1 MKRSG
6 TLLALALVSSL
17 LAPSCRAPEPPPAK
31 KARLRSKRPVPP
43 REPRKSRELLG
54 WVTFVDGDPLVGGL
68 LDVDPAKLPEYI
80 ERLYR
85 LKPDRRLL
93 YAVAETRRIL
103 GGPVVPEVTY
113 RFLNGSWSIRLGE
126 TEVGTLPEIP
136 TYADARKLLASWA
149 EREWRRAGRS
159 GAAGPAP
166 GDVAALAGPLG
177 AGGPEDVLKSL
188 RSLDALWKASPGNPR
203 LVREA
208 ARGFAWL
215 GVQTLDDL
223 DLADPLLG
231 KAWALL
237 SLAQHVEPKGLAAEE
252 ALLAESLGYETGA
265 LAAAEKLP
273 ANDPVRLYV
282 EHETARLEG
291 VAKAARGRRAEY
303 LYALRLAETR
313 KSADW
318 YSWFSASSLGR
329 EESLATLKA
338 ALLLEDFGPDFEQFD
353 ATRALVV
360 SQLLPAGD
368 AGRAIP
374 AERQLLRLETELSRR
389 AAESAGTLLDRESFE
404 ALHRAALY
412 SAIHGT
418 ARYYLDRLSSDEAA
432 GQYVRSI
439 VDPPPGIAAELVRWM
454 TDRLALRADTRKVK
468 AIVDDLV
475 GFEHLRGWPL
485 YRMRYSLD
493 YATAA
498 TASDRRRPMPAYFGH
513 LDTRPVALLEAYW
526 VSVRMLVDPERAAA
540 LLAAS
545 AAEAPFRAG
554 DLEASAAY
562 QRRDEKRLRRIAAS
576 LNRPPASRGQALRY
590 LVRLDARNL
599 GPVRADY
606 ERLMCEH
613 TESGLLAGWV
623 ETLTKAKDL
632 PGALAAV
639 RRWTACRP
647 EPRDLTRAAAAVQ
660 ESSLLRKL
668 GRAQE
673 AWRVIEPWVA
683 TWKSDVMEEGAT
695 TLAELG
701 RLDEAI
707 SLARSRLERYPS
719 GSEVVSLAGLLW
731 KAGKTTE
738 AADHLK
744 RHERLITVED
754 WSSGAREFGLVF
766 AGRPAEA
773 AAALEQVATRRVA
786 PNTARLP
793 ILTSLAAGV
802 GEAGDH
808 RTAFDLLRR
817 REGRGE
823 MEYSRILAY
832 DELRK
837 ADGEAAALEWF
848 RKEIPLVSNQMAII
862 LMQERRF
869 DMLLEMTPGQEGPAK
884 NDVLKLF
891 RAAALHYTKRLDHP
905 SRKALAEYFEKR
917 EPKTDLVACGL
928 YMTGSR
934 DETIFPRKLKDLNYV
949 ASIGWL
955 RGLKAAGEGRFHEAN
970 LWFQASLESGQ
981 DSGPPHRYSY
991 DIERIWLDSERPLL
1005 DLQKDGV
1012 F

>member
-1 MKRSG
+1 V
-6 TLLALALVSSL
+6 TL
-17 LAPSCRAPEPPPAK
+17 
-31 KARLRSKRPVPP
+31 
-43 REPRKSRELLG
+43 
-54 WVTFVDGDPLVGGL
+54 VDGDPLVAGL
-68 LDVDPAKLPEYI
+68 LDVDPATLPEYI

-93 YAVAETRRIL
+93 YAIAETRRIL
-103 GGPVVPEVTY
+103 GGPDIPEVTY

-126 TEVGTLPEIP
+126 TEVGPLPEIP

-149 EREWRRAGRS
+149 EREWKRAGRS

-177 AGGPEDVLKSL
+177 EGGPEDVLKSL
-188 RSLDALWKASPGNPR
+188 QSIDGLWKASPRNPR

-265 LAAAEKLP
+265 QAAAGMLP

-282 EHETARLEG
+282 EHDTARLEG
-291 VAKAARGRRAEY
+291 VARATRSRRTEY
-303 LYALRLAETR
+303 LYGLRLAETR
-313 KSADW
+313 KSTEW
-318 YSWFSASSLGR
+318 YRWLSASSLGR

-338 ALLLEDFGPDFEQFD
+338 ALRLEDFGPDFEQFD

-374 AERQLLRLETELSRR
+374 AERQLRRLEAELSRN
-389 AAESAGTLLDRESFE
+389 AGESTGTLLDRESFE
-404 ALHRAALY
+404 AFHRAALY

-418 ARYYLDRLSSDEAA
+418 ARYYLDRLSSDEGAA
-432 GQYVRSI
+432 QYVRSI
-439 VDPPPGIAAELVRWM
+439 VDPPPGIASELVRWM
-454 TDRLALRADTRKVK
+454 TDRLALRADTRKAK
-468 AIVDDLV
+468 AIADDLI
-475 GFEHLRGWPL
+475 GFEHLRGQPL

-498 TASDRRRPMPAYFGH
+498 TASDRRRPMPAYLGH
-513 LDTRPVALLEAYW
+513 LDTRPLALLEAYW
-526 VSVRMLVDPERAAA
+526 VSVRMLVDPGRAAA

-545 AAEAPFRAG
+545 TVEAPFLAG

-562 QRRDEKRLRRIAAS
+562 QRRDEKQLRRIAAS
-576 LNRPPASRGQALRY
+576 LNRPPTFRGQALRY

-599 GPVRADY
+599 GPVRKDY

-613 TESGLLAGWV
+613 TESGLLAEWV
-623 ETLTKAKDL
+623 ETLTKAKDV

-647 EPRDLTRAAAAVQ
+647 EPQDLTRAAAAVQ
-660 ESSLLRKL
+660 ESLLLRKL
-668 GRAQE
+668 GRTQE
-673 AWRVIEPWVA
+673 AWRVVEPWVA
-683 TWKSDVMEEGAT
+683 TWKSEVMEEGAS

-701 RLDEAI
+701 RMDEAI

-731 KAGKTTE
+731 KAGKATE
-738 AADHLK
+738 AADLLK

-754 WSSGAREFGLVF
+754 WSSGAREFGRVF

-773 AAALEQVATRRVA
+773 AAALDQVATRGVA

-793 ILTSLAAGV
+793 ILTALAASL
-802 GEAGDH
+802 GEAGDR
-808 RTAFDLLRR
+808 RTAFELLRR

-832 DELRK
+832 DQLLAIE
-837 ADGEAAALEWF
+837 GEAAALDWF
-848 RKEIPLVSNQMAII
+848 RKEVPLVSSQMGI
-862 LMQERRF
+862 LLVQERRF
-869 DMLLEMTPGQEGPAK
+869 DLLLEMTPEQEGPAK

-905 SRKALAEYFEKR
+905 SRQELAAYFEGR

-928 YMTGSR
+928 YMTGAR
-934 DETIFPRKLKDLNYV
+934 DETIFPRKLRDLNYV
-949 ASIGWL
+949 ASVGWL
-955 RGLKAAGEGRFHEAN
+955 RGLKAAGEGRFREAN
-970 LWFQASLESGQ
+970 LWFQVSLESGL
-981 DSGPPHRYSY
+981 DSVPPHRYSY
-991 DIERIWLDSERPLL
+991 DVERIWLDADRPLL
-1005 DLQKDGV
+1005 DLQKDGI